1 MSFAF
6 SELNIGLHI
15 RNNIRLETFFNIFEK
30 GGGFSVTYQFP
41 HNHMRLNINFKV
53 AFLAQAYY

>member
-30 GGGFSVTYQFP
+30 GGGVSLSPTSS
-41 HNHMRLNINFKV
+41 HITNIININFKV

>member
-6 SELNIGLHI
+6 SELNIGLNI

-30 GGGFSVTYQFP
+30 EGGFLCHLPVPT
-41 HNHMRLNINFKV
+41 
-53 AFLAQAYY
+53 